1 MSNQVRGAII
11 VFLMVPADVGLILGV
26 MGPFP
31 LESRILWAFVGLLGA
46 VLMGVQ
52 IGLLERK

>member
-1 MSNQVRGAII
+1 
-11 VFLMVPADVGLILGV
+11 MVPADVGLILGV